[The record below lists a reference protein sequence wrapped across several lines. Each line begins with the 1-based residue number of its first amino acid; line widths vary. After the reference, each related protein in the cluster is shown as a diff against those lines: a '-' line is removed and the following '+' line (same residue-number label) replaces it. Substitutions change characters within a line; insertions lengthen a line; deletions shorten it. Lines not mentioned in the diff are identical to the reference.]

1 MDVKIE
7 FLNEDILKEIYMN
20 YSLKAL
26 WSKVK

>member
-7 FLNEDILKEIYMN
+7 FLNEDILKEIYMKC
-20 YSLKAL
+20 SLKAL